1 MRRREPTKP
10 GLQSE
15 RTQLSWERTSFGFL
29 LGGVLAL
36 LREHGPLGPGRA
48 LLATT
53 AAVLALLVLV
63 LGYRRGKASHDGHT
77 IAAGSAEVVA
87 LGLATV
93 VFAAAVVGALL
104 VSLNW

>member
-1 MRRREPTKP
+1 MTRRAPTKP

-15 RTQLSWERTSFGFL
+15 RTQLSWERTALGFL

-48 LLATT
+48 LLAAT

-63 LGYRRGKASHDGHT
+63 LGHRRGKASHDGHA
-77 IAAGSAEVVA
+77 IAAGSAEVVV
-87 LGLATV
+87 LGVATAA
-93 VFAAAVVGALL
+93 FAVAVIGAL
-104 VSLNW
+104 VYSLGW